1 MTEQTKPQAAA
12 ISLPQNDVQLLLT
25 MVQLLLEEKA
35 QAAEERKAK
44 LVVQQARDE
53 SSKKIAGYNEKEER
67 NKQRLCTHQKNQP
80 SKHHYT
86 PRALKVDYAVGYH
99 LYPDGVAEIRCL
111 ICGAKWHKGDTD
123 EQWTKNGV
131 VRKNWTKMGW
141 QAALRM
147 VQESSNTP
155 TRSELA
161 VSQSTVLGPGVAADP
176 EDLE

>member
-1 MTEQTKPQAAA
+1 MTDQKPTLNVSQ
-12 ISLPQNDVQLLLT
+12 LPPNDVQLLLT
-25 MVQLLLEEKA
+25 MVQLLMEEKA
-35 QAAEERKAK
+35 QAAEERKAR

-53 SSKKIAGYNEKEER
+53 SSKKLAGYNEKEER

-86 PRALKVDYAVGYH
+86 PRALKVDYAVSYH
-99 LYPDGVAEIRCL
+99 VYPDATAAIRCL
-111 ICGAKWHKGDTD
+111 ICGAVWHKGDTA

-131 VRKNWTKMGW
+131 LRKNWTGKGW
-141 QAALRM
+141 TEALRM

-161 VSQSTVLGPGVAADP
+161 VPQATVLGPGVAVES